1 MNFVTVCPNA
11 KSIETILIVR
21 ESLTVIEVDVDG
33 ASKNSSANDGR
44 EILSRER
51 GRSPIYNWVEC
62 RAFISAV
69 SSLFISLVLP
79 THLSSSHLDPCLF
92 PSGKTVSI
100 GPAGFGDQDL
110 PVLESER
117 RPGQNHPPDAAFT
130 TRRADERMHVKKS
143 EGTSATGWP
152 P

>member
-11 KSIETILIVR
+11 KSIETILIVG
-21 ESLTVIEVDVDG
+21 ESLTTTVDVDG

-51 GRSPIYNWVEC
+51 GRLPIYNWVEC
-62 RAFISAV
+62 RAFVSAV

-92 PSGKTVSI
+92 PSGETVSI

-110 PVLESER
+110 PILESER
-117 RPGQNHPPDAAFT
+117 RPGRNHPPDAAFT
-130 TRRADERMHVKKS
+130 TRRADERVLVKKS
-143 EGTSATGWP
+143 EGTSAGGWP